1 MMFYHHHIAQNMHK
15 SWLLL
20 FMQKSKTFKWV
31 WFDSEVWR
39 DVKQMNGSAT
49 VMHTVTS
56 DSLRVL
62 TFLGRPGGW
71 QCPGHLAMMYSIGM
85 LFQCQDV
92 FQCTTNKS
100 HLQNP
105 NLLFCTYHNIFKFI
119 NLKVLN
125 LKRLPW
131 LWHDSSVNRGSNC
144 YLERNSRVLVTCI
157 IQWVS
162 ITHWYCPQALE
173 WVPEDKTWIHGL
185 GPASPSHAGCSTQI
199 VDTESD
205 CSWPS
210 PSQWGRDPAVQSWWW
225 QGRLLVSSSVAWR
238 GERPKI
244 MFNDKKI
251 WH

>member
-1 MMFYHHHIAQNMHK
+1 MMFYHHHIAQNMRK

-20 FMQKSKTFKWV
+20 KKSKTFGSRWA

-62 TFLGRPGGW
+62 TFLGRW
-71 QCPGHLAMMYSIGM
+71 QCPGHQAMMYNTGTA
-85 LFQCQDV
+85 LR
-92 FQCTTNKS
+92 
-100 HLQNP
+100 LWARGQN
-105 NLLFCTYHNIFKFI
+105 L
-119 NLKVLN
+119 
-125 LKRLPW
+125 
-131 LWHDSSVNRGSNC
+131 
-144 YLERNSRVLVTCI
+144 NSRPRT
-157 IQWVS
+157 
-162 ITHWYCPQALE
+162 
-173 WVPEDKTWIHGL
+173 
-185 GPASPSHAGCSTQI
+185 CSTQI

-210 PSQWGRDPAVQSWWW
+210 PSQWVRDPAVQSWWW
-225 QGRLLVSSSVAWR
+225 QGRLLLRSSVAWR